1 MCVRVCV
8 CVSYSVL
15 VSESG
20 VDRFDVVLDG
30 GGLGLDE
37 LVKGKF
43 PPHPPP
49 PGSLSPSL
57 PSSSSSS
64 SCWHW
69 VTSTTSTVYWLI
81 YNWCSLFIPLG
92 GLDRGLEMS

>member
-1 MCVRVCV
+1 MCVCV
-8 CVSYSVL
+8 SVSYSVL

-20 VDRFDVVLDG
+20 VDRVDVVLDG

-37 LVKGKF
+37 LVEGKF

-64 SCWHW
+64 SSSSC
-69 VTSTTSTVYWLI
+69 
-81 YNWCSLFIPLG
+81 
-92 GLDRGLEMS
+92 

>member
-1 MCVRVCV
+1 MCVCV
-8 CVSYSVL
+8 CASLSYSVL

-20 VDRFDVVLDG
+20 VDRVDVVLDC

-37 LVKGKF
+37 LVEGKF

-49 PGSLSPSL
+49 PGSLP
-57 PSSSSSS
+57 SSSS

-92 GLDRGLEMS
+92 SLDRGLVMSCYFGR